1 MAVPHTSRRARASA
15 YALLLACSCATELQ
29 EPIDTQ
35 GFATTTGGSSGAG
48 GSEAGSAGVG
58 GGETGGHGGT
68 AAGGGASG
76 SAGSSNESG
85 TGGGGADGAGSGGS
99 GGGGAGGGGAG
110 GTTGGGGAAGT
121 TSGGSAGSGG
131 TAGQGGGGN
140 GGSGGTAPM
149 PNPCEKNKL
158 KIVSATA
165 SSTENDTFPAS
176 KAFDGDAGTRWAS
189 AMSEPQWIYF
199 DLGEVAHVS
208 RVLISWEAAYAT
220 NYKIEIAQA
229 SGGPWTSMFQENAG
243 NGGMDDLTN
252 VTARNGRYVR
262 LYGNTRATAYG
273 FSVYEFS
280 AYGDLDET
288 CK

>member
-1 MAVPHTSRRARASA
+1 MVPHTSRRARASA

-48 GSEAGSAGVG
+48 GSDAGSAGAG
-58 GGETGGHGGT
+58 GGAAGGHGGT
-68 AAGGGASG
+68 SSGGSSSG
-76 SAGSSNESG
+76 SAGSSSESG
-85 TGGGGADGAGSGGS
+85 AGAGAPNGAGS
-99 GGGGAGGGGAG
+99 GGGGAGGV
-110 GTTGGGGAAGT
+110 GGGGAAGT
-121 TSGGSAGSGG
+121 AGSGGSAGASSGG
-131 TAGQGGGGN
+131 NAGSGGSAGQGGGG
-140 GGSGGTAPM
+140 GSGGTGPM
-149 PNPCEKNKL
+149 PNPCAKNKL

-176 KAFDGDAGTRWAS
+176 KAFDGDADTRWAS

-229 SGGPWTSMFQENAG
+229 SGGPWTSMLQENAG
-243 NGGMDDLTN
+243 NGGTDDLTN
-252 VTARNGRYVR
+252 VTPRNGRYVR